1 MIQIPLLGKRQQWTI
16 SACCQLACVTWLVLP
31 FLCQWRGPKGPTS
44 LGEMALG
51 NRFRSW
57 SNPLFY
63 NLLCIFRKNPDYL
76 SWITGGCVFVTMLV
90 SYLLLLFSQS
100 YVWLCNPMNC
110 NMPGFPVHHYL
121 LEFSQIHVHWV
132 SDSINHLILCCPLLL
147 FPSVFPSIRVFSSE
161 SALHIG
167 WLKFWS
173 FSISPCDEY
182 SELISFSIGWFDLF
196 AVQGTLENLLNHH
209 SSKASIRCSILLMV
223 QLSHPYMTTTKAI
236 VLTIRTFV
244 GKVMSLL
251 FNILSRFVI
260 AFFQGANIF

>member
-16 SACCQLACVTWLVLP
+16 SACCQLACVTWMVLP

-110 NMPGFPVHHYL
+110 NMPGFPC
-121 LEFSQIHVHWV
+121 Q
-132 SDSINHLILCCPLLL
+132 SITISWSFLKFMFTESVIPSTILS
-147 FPSVFPSIRVFSSE
+147 SVVPFSSFPQ
-161 SALHIG
+161 SFPVSGSFPVSQLFTLDG
-167 WLKFWS
+167 WS
-173 FSISPCDEY
+173 FGASASVLVMNIQSWFPLALAG
-182 SELISFSIGWFDLF
+182 LIFLLSKGLSRIFSITTVRKHQFGAQSCLWS
-196 AVQGTLENLLNHH
+196 N
-209 SSKASIRCSILLMV
+209 
-223 QLSHPYMTTTKAI
+223 SHIHIWLPQKP
-236 VLTIRTFV
+236 
-244 GKVMSLL
+244 
-251 FNILSRFVI
+251 
-260 AFFQGANIF
+260 

>member
-1 MIQIPLLGKRQQWTI
+1 MYFQEK
-16 SACCQLACVTWLVLP
+16 SWLSVLD
-31 FLCQWRGPKGPTS
+31 
-44 LGEMALG
+44 
-51 NRFRSW
+51 NR
-57 SNPLFY
+57 
-63 NLLCIFRKNPDYL
+63 
-76 SWITGGCVFVTMLV
+76 
-90 SYLLLLFSQS
+90 
-100 YVWLCNPMNC
+100 WLCFCYYVSFLLVIAVQSKLCLTLQPHELQHARLPM
-110 NMPGFPVHHYL
+110 PVHHYL

-236 VLTIRTFV
+236 VLTRRTFV